1 MRNIPLKEIV
11 TSESSYVDPNG
22 FVFFYRGEV
31 LRAINPQ
38 MEEFYRSLFK
48 RGVIDKLIRNNG
60 LIESEISDYAIS
72 ELGCKMVIRHRP
84 IKYVSYC
91 VEWSPSMFKDAALAI
106 LDLNTA
112 LLEDNCMLQ
121 DAYPWNVLFDSSK
134 PVFIDFASI
143 VPANDILIWPA
154 YQQFL
159 NFFMFPLELM
169 DMGKGKVARASLFD
183 HINGVTQKDYIKNLS
198 FGYCLRHPISSS
210 LTRILDTL
218 ENRLGASSI
227 AKKRLRG
234 YLENVPLKIST
245 PELRKKFTASLKKK
259 ILKFNFRNLS
269 SAWKDYYKNKTD
281 IVADVKECSS
291 WSEKQK
297 TVSKLL
303 DGLNPPSLID
313 LGCNIGWYSILA
325 ARKGINEIISVDS
338 DEMCIDTL
346 YKECRDNKLP
356 ILPLIINLL
365 SPTPAYGF
373 LSTQFNSAI
382 ERLRCDTVLALAATH
397 HLHITG
403 RQSYDQIAT
412 LLRSLGRRAVIEYVD
427 KEDEKVKFMEVGR
440 KIDYNFESF
449 CASFKKAFASI
460 SVFPS
465 ELPTRRILLCE

>member
-31 LRAINPQ
+31 LRAISSP

-48 RGVIDKLIRNNG
+48 KGVIDKLIRNNG
-60 LIESEISDYAIS
+60 LIESEISDYAIP

-84 IKYVSYC
+84 IKYISYC
-91 VEWSPSMFKDAALAI
+91 VEWSPSMFKDAALTI

-112 LLEDNCMLQ
+112 LLEDDCMLQ
-121 DAYPWNVLFDSSK
+121 DAYPWNVLFDLSK

-143 VPANDILIWPA
+143 VPADDILIWPA

-169 DMGKGKVARASLFD
+169 DMGKGKVARALLFD

-198 FGYCLRHPISSS
+198 CSYWLRHPIRSG
-210 LTRILDTL
+210 LTRILDIL
-218 ENRLGASSI
+218 ENRLSPSSI
-227 AKKRLRG
+227 AKKKLRG
-234 YLENVPLKIST
+234 YLENASLKIST
-245 PELRKKFTASLKKK
+245 PELRKKFTVSLKKK
-259 ILKFNFRNLS
+259 ISKFNFHNLS
-269 SAWKDYYKNKTD
+269 STWKDYYKNKAD
-281 IVADVKECSS
+281 IVADIKESS
-291 WSEKQK
+291 CWSEKQK

-303 DGLNPPSLID
+303 DRLNPPSFID

-325 ARKGINEIISVDS
+325 AQKRIGEIISIDS
-338 DEMCIDTL
+338 DEVCIDML
-346 YKECRDNKLP
+346 YKECADNKLP

-382 ERLRCDTVLALAATH
+382 ERLRCDTVLALAVTH

-403 RQSYDQIAT
+403 RQSYDQIAN
-412 LLRSLGRRAVIEYVD
+412 LFRSLGRRAVVEYVD
-427 KEDEKVKFMEVGR
+427 KEDEKVKLMEVGR

-449 CASFKKAFASI
+449 CASFKKVFNSI

-465 ELPTRRILLCE
+465 DLPTRQILLCE